1 MDVKEIYYEN
11 LLTKMLFHKSSI
23 KKIPLSGTFELSPVC
38 NFDCRMCYVR
48 KSPEEV
54 KCHNRK
60 MVNLEQWKIIA
71 DQAEKAGMLYLLL
84 TGGEPF
90 LWSDFWELYNYLSKK
105 GFLISIN
112 SNGSLINED
121 VVERLKERPPI
132 RINITLYGAS
142 NATYAKLCKAQ
153 KGFDKVDKA
162 INLLREAGISVK
174 LNGSLTP
181 YNVGDLEAMIR
192 YAEEK
197 QLILETN
204 PYMFPPIRKNPE
216 KIGEN
221 DRFTARETAYW
232 QIKRY
237 QLQYGDELYKKH
249 LQEICNGMVKPQG
262 MDESCYDPIDGKVR
276 CRAGKATFWIT
287 WDGYML
293 PCGMMPE
300 PKVDMYNIPF
310 EDAWKRLTQKT
321 ESIRLSGICE
331 QCSNR
336 GMCHSCAAM
345 AYAETGTFQ
354 KVPIYLCEM
363 MAAMKQIAEKEL
375 NNLELQ

>member
-90 LWSDFWELYNYLSKK
+90 LWPDFWELYNYLSKK

-216 KIGEN
+216 KIGAN

-237 QLQYGDELYKKH
+237 QLQYGDELYKKR
-249 LQEICNGMVKPQG
+249 LQEICDGMVKPQG

-300 PKVDMYNIPF
+300 PKVDMYKVSF
-310 EDAWKRLTQKT
+310 EDAWKQLTQKT
-321 ESIRLSGICE
+321 ENIRLSGICE
-331 QCSNR
+331 KCSNR
-336 GMCHSCAAM
+336 GICHSCAAM
-345 AYAETGTFQ
+345 AYAETGGFQ

-363 MAAMKQIAEKEL
+363 MDAMKKIAEMEL
-375 NNLELQ
+375 SNLE

>member
-1 MDVKEIYYEN
+1 MDVKEIYYES
-11 LLTKMLFHKSSI
+11 LLTKMLFQKSSI

-60 MVNLEQWKIIA
+60 MLNLEQWKKIA
-71 DQAEKAGMLYLLL
+71 DQAENAGMLYLLL

-90 LWSDFWELYNYLSKK
+90 LWPDFWELYMYLSKK

-112 SNGSLINED
+112 SNGSLIDEG
-121 VVERLKERPPI
+121 VIEQLKERPPI

-142 NATYAKLCKAQ
+142 NATYEKLCKASN
-153 KGFDKVDKA
+153 GFDKVDRA
-162 INLLREAGISVK
+162 INLLKETGISVK
-174 LNGSLTP
+174 LNCSLTP
-181 YNVGDLEAMIR
+181 YNIGDLEAMIQ

-197 QLILETN
+197 QLILDTN
-204 PYMFPPIRKNPE
+204 PYMFPPLRKNPE
-216 KIGEN
+216 KIGVN
-221 DRFTARETAYW
+221 DRFTPKETAYW

-237 QLQYGDELYKKH
+237 QLQYGNELYQKY
-249 LQEICNGMVKPQG
+249 LQGICDGMVKPQG

-276 CRAGKATFWIT
+276 CRAGKAAFWIT

-300 PKVDMYNIPF
+300 PKVDMYKVSF
-310 EDAWKRLTQKT
+310 EDAWKQLTQKT
-321 ESIRLSGICE
+321 ENIRLSGICE
-331 QCSNR
+331 KCSNR
-336 GMCHSCAAM
+336 GICHSCAAM
-345 AYAETGTFQ
+345 AYAETGEFQ

-363 MAAMKQIAEKEL
+363 MDAMKKIAEMEL
-375 NNLELQ
+375 SNLE